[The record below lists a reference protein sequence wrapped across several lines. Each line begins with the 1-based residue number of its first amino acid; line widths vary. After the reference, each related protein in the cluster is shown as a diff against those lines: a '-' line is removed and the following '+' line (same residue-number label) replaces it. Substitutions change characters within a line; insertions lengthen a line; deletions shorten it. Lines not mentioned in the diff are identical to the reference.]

1 MGLKHHH
8 QPAIRP
14 ARPERFNSRRDF
26 RRMVAVVI
34 YEGDLSSR
42 YREIALHI
50 KSPSNTRKIP
60 DSLNNGLIADTFIG
74 SNGHGCRR
82 VERIMA
88 TRHGKSDF
96 ERPLAF
102 RTCHLKLY
110 LAGFLLKFGNTII
123 GFFREAIG
131 ENWTR
136 QLSNNAFYTG
146 VINTKDGEPVKRQ
159 IMQKLYEI
167 VFEVLKVTT
176 VGDHVV
182 SFDIRDRSHHGLQVH
197 E

>member
-1 MGLKHHH
+1 
-8 QPAIRP
+8 
-14 ARPERFNSRRDF
+14 
-26 RRMVAVVI
+26 MVTVVI
-34 YEGDLSSR
+34 YEGDLSPR
-42 YREIALHI
+42 YRKIALHI
-50 KSPSNTRKIP
+50 KSPSNTREIP
-60 DSLNNGLIADTFIG
+60 DPLNNGLIADTFIG
-74 SNGHGCRR
+74 SNSHGCCR
-82 VERIMA
+82 VERIVA
-88 TRHGKSDF
+88 TRHGKPDF

-102 RTCHLKLY
+102 GTCHLKLN
-110 LAGFLLKFGNTII
+110 LAGFLLKFGNAII
-123 GFFREAIG
+123 GLFREAIG